1 MSVARKETTMLK
13 KGLTGLLLVF
23 VSSAAVSQSFG
34 PAVTIN
40 DVEVP
45 RSKVQAQA
53 DHLINQRGIGSGGIT
68 QPSAYRKIQEE
79 VIEQIVVQELLWQEA
94 QRRGTVVG
102 DDEVDR
108 ELDRLKSSFE
118 SELAFTFKIEEGG
131 FTEQTFRENIR
142 QQMSVQGMIAND
154 ITESITV
161 DATAIETFYNENLEQ
176 MAVPERVHA
185 RHILVKFE
193 SGNDESRAAAE
204 KKLAGLAAQVKAGES
219 FALLAIEHSEGP
231 SGQKGGDL
239 GYFERG
245 QMVQEFDE
253 VAFGAEP
260 GSIVGP
266 VETQFGLHLIKVEEH
281 TAPGTVPLAEVEPQI
296 REYLVQQTLY
306 GTVEQLVED
315 LRATGDV
322 EVHLW

>member
-1 MSVARKETTMLK
+1 MLK
-13 KGLTGLLLVF
+13 KGLAGLLLVCLAT
-23 VSSAAVSQSFG
+23 VVNAQGFG

-40 DVEVP
+40 GVEIP

-102 DDEVDR
+102 DEKVEQEVAK
-108 ELDRLKSSFE
+108 LKSNFD

-131 FTEQTFRENIR
+131 FTEKTFRENIR
-142 QQMSVQGMIAND
+142 QQMSVQHMIAND
-154 ITESITV
+154 ITEGITV
-161 DATAIETFYNENLEQ
+161 DDAAVEAFYNENLEQ

-193 SGNDESRAAAE
+193 AGNDASRAAAE
-204 KKLAGLAAQVKAGES
+204 KKLADLEAQVEAGES

-245 QMVQEFDE
+245 QMVKEFDDA
-253 VAFGAEP
+253 AFGAEP

-281 TAPGTVPLAEVEPQI
+281 TAPSTVPLTEVEPKI
-296 REYLVQQTLY
+296 REYLAQQKLY
-306 GTVEQLVED
+306 STVEQLIED
-315 LRATGDV
+315 LRANGSV
-322 EVHLW
+322 QVHLFD

>member
-1 MSVARKETTMLK
+1 MFAA
-13 KGLTGLLLVF
+13 
-23 VSSAAVSQSFG
+23 SAACAQAFG

-40 DVEVP
+40 GVEVP
-45 RSKVQAQA
+45 RAKVQAQA

-102 DDEVDR
+102 DDEVDQ
-108 ELDRLKSSFE
+108 ELAKLKSSFD

-131 FTEQTFRENIR
+131 FTEKTFRENVR
-142 QQMSVQGMIAND
+142 QQMSVQNMIAND
-154 ITESITV
+154 ITESVTV
-161 DATAIETFYNENLEQ
+161 EDAAVETFYNENLEQ

-193 SGNDESRAAAE
+193 AGKEESRAAAE
-204 KKLAGLAAQVKAGES
+204 DKLADLAAQVEAGES

-245 QMVQEFDE
+245 QMVKEFDE
-253 VAFGAEP
+253 VAFGAAP
-260 GSIVGP
+260 GAVVGP
-266 VETQFGLHLIKVEEH
+266 VETQFGLHLIKVEDH

-296 REYLVQQTLY
+296 RDYLQQQTLY
-306 GTVEQLVED
+306 STVEQLVED
-315 LRATGDV
+315 LRANGDV
-322 EVHLW
+322 QVHLF

>member
-1 MSVARKETTMLK
+1 MLK
-13 KGLTGLLLVF
+13 KGLAGLLLVLL
-23 VSSAAVSQSFG
+23 VAAVNAQGFG

-40 DVEVP
+40 GVEIP

-53 DHLINQRGIGSGGIT
+53 DHLINQRGLGSGGIT

-79 VIEQIVVQELLWQEA
+79 VVEQIVVQELLWQEA
-94 QRRGTVVG
+94 QRRGTVIG
-102 DDEVDR
+102 DEKVDQ
-108 ELDRLKSSFE
+108 EIAKLKSSFD

-131 FTEQTFRENIR
+131 FTEKTFRENVR
-142 QQMSVQGMIAND
+142 QQMSVQHMIAND
-154 ITESITV
+154 ITEGITID
-161 DATAIETFYNENLEQ
+161 DAAIEAFYNENLEQ

-193 SGNDESRAAAE
+193 AGNDASRAAAE
-204 KKLAGLAAQVKAGES
+204 KKLADLEAQVEAGES

-245 QMVQEFDE
+245 QMVKEFDDA
-253 VAFGAEP
+253 AFAAEP

-281 TAPGTVPLAEVEPQI
+281 TAPSTVALTEVEPKI
-296 REYLVQQTLY
+296 REHLAQQKLY
-306 GTVEQLVED
+306 STVEALIED
-315 LRATGDV
+315 LRASGNVDI
-322 EVHLW
+322 HLW

>member
-1 MSVARKETTMLK
+1 MLK
-13 KGLTGLLLVF
+13 KGLAGLLLVF
-23 VSSAAVSQSFG
+23 LATVVNAQGFG

-40 DVEVP
+40 GVEIP
-45 RSKVQAQA
+45 RSKAQAQV

-79 VIEQIVVQELLWQEA
+79 VMEQIVVQELLWQEA
-94 QRRGTVVG
+94 QRRGTVIG
-102 DDEVDR
+102 DEKVDQEVAK
-108 ELDRLKSSFE
+108 LKSSFD

-131 FTEQTFRENIR
+131 FTEKTFRENIR
-142 QQMSVQGMIAND
+142 QQMSVQHMIAND
-154 ITESITV
+154 ITEGITV
-161 DATAIETFYNENLEQ
+161 DDAAVEAFYNENLEQ

-193 SGNDESRAAAE
+193 AGNDASRAAAE
-204 KKLAGLAAQVKAGES
+204 KKLADLEAQVEAGES

-245 QMVQEFDE
+245 QMVKEFDDA
-253 VAFGAEP
+253 AFGAKP

-281 TAPGTVPLAEVEPQI
+281 TAPSTVPLTEVEPKI
-296 REYLVQQTLY
+296 REYLAQQKLY
-306 GTVEQLVED
+306 STVEQLIED
-315 LRATGDV
+315 LRANGNV
-322 EVHLW
+322 EIHLF

>member
-1 MSVARKETTMLK
+1 MLR
-13 KGLTGLLLVF
+13 KGLAGLLLVF
-23 VSSAAVSQSFG
+23 TASAALSQAFG

-131 FTEQTFRENIR
+131 FTEQTFRENI
-142 QQMSVQGMIAND
+142 
-154 ITESITV
+154 SITV

>member
-1 MSVARKETTMLK
+1 MSQRV
-13 KGLTGLLLVF
+13 VH
-23 VSSAAVSQSFG
+23 SY
-34 PAVTIN
+34 I
-40 DVEVP
+40 P
-45 RSKVQAQA
+45 RSKAQAQV

-79 VIEQIVVQELLWQEA
+79 VIEQILVQELLWQEA
-94 QRRGTVVG
+94 QRRGTVIG
-102 DDEVDR
+102 DEKVDR
-108 ELDRLKSSFE
+108 ELAKLKSSFD

-131 FTEQTFRENIR
+131 FTEKTFRENIR
-142 QQMSVQGMIAND
+142 QQMSVQHMIATD
-154 ITESITV
+154 ITEGITV
-161 DATAIETFYNENLEQ
+161 DDAAVEAFYSENLEQ

-193 SGNDESRAAAE
+193 PGNDASRAAAE
-204 KKLAGLAAQVKAGES
+204 KKLADIAAQVEAGES

-245 QMVQEFDE
+245 QMVKEFDDA
-253 VAFGAEP
+253 AFGAEP

-281 TAPGTVPLAEVEPQI
+281 TAPSTVPLAEVEPKI
-296 REYLVQQTLY
+296 REYLAQQALHS
-306 GTVEQLVED
+306 TVEQLIED
-315 LRATGDV
+315 LRANGDV
-322 EVHLW
+322 EIHLF

>member
-1 MSVARKETTMLK
+1 MLK
-13 KGLTGLLLVF
+13 KGLAGLLLVF
-23 VSSAAVSQSFG
+23 LVTAVNAQGFG

-40 DVEVP
+40 GVEIP

-53 DHLINQRGIGSGGIT
+53 DHLINQRGLGSGGIT
-68 QPSAYRKIQEE
+68 QPDAYRKIQEE

-94 QRRGTVVG
+94 QRRGTVIG
-102 DDEVDR
+102 DDKVDQEVAK
-108 ELDRLKSSFE
+108 LKSSFD

-131 FTEQTFRENIR
+131 FTEETFRENIR
-142 QQMSVQGMIAND
+142 QQMSVQHMIAND
-154 ITESITV
+154 ITEGITV
-161 DATAIETFYNENLEQ
+161 DDAAVEAFYNENLEQ

-193 SGNDESRAAAE
+193 AGNDESRAAAE
-204 KKLAGLAAQVKAGES
+204 KKLADLEAEVEAGES

-245 QMVQEFDE
+245 QMVKEFDDA
-253 VAFGAEP
+253 AFGAEP

-281 TAPGTVPLAEVEPQI
+281 TAPSTVPLTEVEPKI
-296 REYLVQQTLY
+296 REYLAQQKLY
-306 GTVEQLVED
+306 STVEALIED
-315 LRATGDV
+315 LRASGNVDI
-322 EVHLW
+322 HLW

>member
-1 MSVARKETTMLK
+1 MLK
-13 KGLTGLLLVF
+13 KGLAGLLLVCL
-23 VSSAAVSQSFG
+23 ATAVNAQGFG

-40 DVEVP
+40 GIEIP

-53 DHLINQRGIGSGGIT
+53 DHLINQRGLGSGGMT

-102 DDEVDR
+102 DAEVDQ
-108 ELDRLKSSFE
+108 EFAKLKSSFD

-131 FTEQTFRENIR
+131 FTEETFRENIR
-142 QQMSVQGMIAND
+142 QQMSVQNMIAND
-154 ITESITV
+154 ITEGVTV
-161 DATAIETFYNENLEQ
+161 DDAAVETFYDENLEQ

-204 KKLAGLAAQVKAGES
+204 QKLAELAAQVEAGES

-245 QMVQEFDE
+245 QMVKEFDD
-253 VAFGAEP
+253 VAFEAEP

-281 TAPGTVPLAEVEPQI
+281 TAPGTVPLAEVEPKI

-306 GTVEQLVED
+306 STVEQLVED
-315 LRATGDV
+315 LRANGDV
-322 EVHLW
+322 EIHLF

>member
-1 MSVARKETTMLK
+1 MLK
-13 KGLTGLLLVF
+13 KGLAGLLLVF
-23 VSSAAVSQSFG
+23 AASAACAQAFG

-40 DVEVP
+40 GVEVA

-102 DDEVDR
+102 DAKVDQ
-108 ELDRLKSSFE
+108 EFAKLKGNFD

-131 FTEQTFRENIR
+131 FTEETFRENIR
-142 QQMSVQGMIAND
+142 QQMSVQDMIAND
-154 ITESITV
+154 ITEGVTV
-161 DATAIETFYNENLEQ
+161 GDAAVETFYNENIDQ
-176 MAVPERVHA
+176 MAIPERVHA

-204 KKLAGLAAQVKAGES
+204 KKLAGLAAQVEAGES

-245 QMVQEFDE
+245 QMVKEFDE
-253 VAFGAEP
+253 VAFGAAP
-260 GSIVGP
+260 GVVVGP
-266 VETQFGLHLIKVEEH
+266 VETQFGLHLIMVEDH
-281 TAPGTVPLAEVEPQI
+281 TAPGTAPLAEVEPQI
-296 REYLVQQTLY
+296 REYLQQQTLY
-306 GTVEQLVED
+306 STVEQLVED
-315 LRATGDV
+315 LRANGDV
-322 EVHLW
+322 EIHLF

>member
-1 MSVARKETTMLK
+1 MLN
-13 KGLTGLLLVF
+13 KGLAGLLLLIF
-23 VSSAAVSQSFG
+23 ANAAIAQAFG

-40 DVEVP
+40 GVEVP
-45 RSKVQAQA
+45 RTKVQAQA

-102 DDEVDR
+102 DAEVDE
-108 ELDRLKSSFE
+108 ELAKLKSSFD

-131 FTEQTFRENIR
+131 FTEQSFRENIR
-142 QQMSVQGMIAND
+142 QQMSVQRMIATD
-154 ITESITV
+154 ITDGISVEAAEIES
-161 DATAIETFYNENLEQ
+161 FYNENLEQ

-185 RHILVKFE
+185 RHILAKFE
-193 SGNDESRAAAE
+193 AGDDASRAAAE
-204 KKLAGLAAQVKAGES
+204 KKLAELAAQVAAGES

-245 QMVQEFDE
+245 QMVKAFDE
-253 VAFGAEP
+253 AVFGAEP
-260 GSIVGP
+260 GSVVGP
-266 VETQFGLHLIKVEEH
+266 VETEFGLHLIKVEDH
-281 TAPGTVPLAEVEPQI
+281 TAPATVPLAEVEPQI
-296 REYLVQQTLY
+296 REYLQQQTLY
-306 GTVEQLVED
+306 STVEQLVED
-315 LRATGDV
+315 LRANGDV
-322 EVHLW
+322 QIHLF

>member
-1 MSVARKETTMLK
+1 MLK
-13 KGLTGLLLVF
+13 KGLAGLLLVCLAT
-23 VSSAAVSQSFG
+23 VVNAQGFG

-40 DVEVP
+40 GVEIP

-94 QRRGTVVG
+94 QRRGTVIG
-102 DDEVDR
+102 DEKVDQEVAK
-108 ELDRLKSSFE
+108 LKSNFD

-131 FTEQTFRENIR
+131 FTEKTFRENIR
-142 QQMSVQGMIAND
+142 QQMSVQHMIAND
-154 ITESITV
+154 ITEGITV
-161 DATAIETFYNENLEQ
+161 DDAAVEAFYNENLEQ

-193 SGNDESRAAAE
+193 AGNDASRAAAE
-204 KKLAGLAAQVKAGES
+204 KKLADLEAQVEAGES

-245 QMVQEFDE
+245 QMVKEFDDA
-253 VAFGAEP
+253 AFGAEP

-281 TAPGTVPLAEVEPQI
+281 TAPSTVPLTEVEPKI
-296 REYLVQQTLY
+296 REYLAQQKLY
-306 GTVEQLVED
+306 STVEQLIED
-315 LRATGDV
+315 LRANGSV
-322 EVHLW
+322 QVHLFD

>member
-1 MSVARKETTMLK
+1 MLR
-13 KGLTGLLLVF
+13 KGLAGLLLVLAA
-23 VSSAAVSQSFG
+23 SAAFAQAFG

-40 DVEVP
+40 GVEVP

-53 DHLINQRGIGSGGIT
+53 DHLINQRGLGSGGMT

-102 DDEVDR
+102 DAEVDQ
-108 ELDRLKSSFE
+108 EFAKLKSSFD

-131 FTEQTFRENIR
+131 FTEETFRENIR
-142 QQMSVQGMIAND
+142 QQMSVQNMIAND
-154 ITESITV
+154 ITEGVTV
-161 DATAIETFYNENLEQ
+161 DDAAVETFYNENLEQ
-176 MAVPERVHA
+176 MAIPERVHA

-204 KKLAGLAAQVKAGES
+204 KKLAGLAAQVEAGES

-245 QMVQEFDE
+245 QMVKEFDE

-260 GSIVGP
+260 GAVVGP

-281 TAPGTVPLAEVEPQI
+281 TAPGTVPLAEVEPKI
-296 REYLVQQTLY
+296 REYLQQQTLY
-306 GTVEQLVED
+306 STVEQLVED
-315 LRATGDV
+315 LRANGDV
-322 EVHLW
+322 EIHLF

>member
-1 MSVARKETTMLK
+1 MLK

-79 VIEQIVVQELLWQEA
+79 VIEQIVVQ
-94 QRRGTVVG
+94 
-102 DDEVDR
+102 DEVDR

>member
-1 MSVARKETTMLK
+1 MLK
-13 KGLTGLLLVF
+13 KGLAGLLLVCLAT
-23 VSSAAVSQSFG
+23 VVNAQGFG

-40 DVEVP
+40 GVEIP

-94 QRRGTVVG
+94 QRRGTVIG
-102 DDEVDR
+102 DEKVDQEVAK
-108 ELDRLKSSFE
+108 LKSSFD

-131 FTEQTFRENIR
+131 FTEKTFRENIR
-142 QQMSVQGMIAND
+142 QQMSVQHMIAND
-154 ITESITV
+154 ITEGITV
-161 DATAIETFYNENLEQ
+161 DDAAVEAFYNENLEQ

-193 SGNDESRAAAE
+193 AGNDASRAAAE
-204 KKLAGLAAQVKAGES
+204 KKLADLEAQVEAGES

-245 QMVQEFDE
+245 QMVKEFDDA
-253 VAFGAEP
+253 AFGAEP

-281 TAPGTVPLAEVEPQI
+281 TAPSTVPLTEVEPKI
-296 REYLVQQTLY
+296 REYLAQQKLY
-306 GTVEQLVED
+306 STVEQLIED
-315 LRATGDV
+315 LRANGSV
-322 EVHLW
+322 QVHLFD

>member
-1 MSVARKETTMLK
+1 MLK
-13 KGLTGLLLVF
+13 KGFSGLLLVCLAT
-23 VSSAAVSQSFG
+23 VVNAQGFG

-40 DVEVP
+40 GVEIP

-94 QRRGTVVG
+94 QRRGTVIG
-102 DDEVDR
+102 DEKVDQEVAK
-108 ELDRLKSSFE
+108 LKSSFD

-131 FTEQTFRENIR
+131 FTEKTFRENIR
-142 QQMSVQGMIAND
+142 QQMSVQHMIAND
-154 ITESITV
+154 ITEGITV
-161 DATAIETFYNENLEQ
+161 DDAAVEAFYNENLEQ
-176 MAVPERVHA
+176 MAVPERVRA

-193 SGNDESRAAAE
+193 AGNGASRAAAE
-204 KKLAGLAAQVKAGES
+204 KKLADLEAQVEAGES

-245 QMVQEFDE
+245 QMVKEFDDA
-253 VAFGAEP
+253 AFGAEP

-281 TAPGTVPLAEVEPQI
+281 TAPSTVPLTEVEPKI
-296 REYLVQQTLY
+296 REYLAQQKLY
-306 GTVEQLVED
+306 STVEALIED
-315 LRATGDV
+315 LRASGSVDI
-322 EVHLW
+322 HLW

>member
-1 MSVARKETTMLK
+1 MLR
-13 KGLTGLLLVF
+13 KGLAGLLLVLAA
-23 VSSAAVSQSFG
+23 SAAFAQAFG

-40 DVEVP
+40 GVEIP

-53 DHLINQRGIGSGGIT
+53 DHLINQRGLGSGGMT

-102 DDEVDR
+102 DAEVDQ
-108 ELDRLKSSFE
+108 EFAKLKSSFD

-131 FTEQTFRENIR
+131 FTEETFRENIR
-142 QQMSVQGMIAND
+142 QQMSVQNMIAND
-154 ITESITV
+154 ITEGVTV
-161 DATAIETFYNENLEQ
+161 DDAAVETFYDENLDQ
-176 MAVPERVHA
+176 MAIPERVHA

-204 KKLAGLAAQVKAGES
+204 KKLAELAEQVEAGES

-245 QMVQEFDE
+245 QMVKEFDE

-260 GSIVGP
+260 GAVVGP

-281 TAPGTVPLAEVEPQI
+281 TAPGTVPLVEVEPKI

-306 GTVEQLVED
+306 STVEQLVED
-315 LRATGDV
+315 LRANGDV
-322 EVHLW
+322 EIHLF